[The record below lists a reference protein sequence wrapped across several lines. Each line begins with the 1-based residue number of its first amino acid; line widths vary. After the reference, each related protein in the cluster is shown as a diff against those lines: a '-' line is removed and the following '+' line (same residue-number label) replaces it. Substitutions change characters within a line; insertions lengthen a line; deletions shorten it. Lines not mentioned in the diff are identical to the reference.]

1 MADIGLAQGL
11 TPRKR
16 RRKPGDL
23 AALRRVLWS
32 VIVEVEALIE
42 PPRGDDGS
50 GADSRAHQALVLKGA
65 HALAQ
70 LSGAYTR
77 VVEGGELEARIT
89 ALEQALKAQGAQR
102 GTPYA

>member
-1 MADIGLAQGL
+1 MAHIRLAQGA

-23 AALRRVLWS
+23 AALRRVLWQT
-32 VIVEVEALIE
+32 IAEIEELIE
-42 PPRGDDGS
+42 SPLLDDAGE
-50 GADSRAHQALVLKGA
+50 ADLRARQALVLKAG

-77 VVEGGELEARIT
+77 LIEGGDLEQRIT
-89 ALEQALKAQGAQR
+89 ALEAAVLQR
-102 GTPYA
+102 RRNGHV

>member
-1 MADIGLAQGL
+1 MGDIHLAQGL

-32 VIVEVEALIE
+32 VIVEVEALMKT
-42 PPRGDDGS
+42 PLGDDDGE
-50 GADSRAHQALVLKGA
+50 AAPRAHQALILKGA

-77 VVEGGELEARIT
+77 VVEGGDLEQRIAALEAVVLQRRNGH
-89 ALEQALKAQGAQR
+89 GA
-102 GTPYA
+102 

>member
-1 MADIGLAQGL
+1 MATIRLAQGL

-23 AALRRVLWS
+23 AALRRVLWQT
-32 VIVEVEALIE
+32 ITEIE
-42 PPRGDDGS
+42 LLLESPLADDFGDEDP
-50 GADSRAHQALVLKGA
+50 RAHGALVLKAA

-77 VVEGGELEARIT
+77 VLEGGDLEQRIA
-89 ALEQALKAQGAQR
+89 ALETAVVQR
-102 GTPYA
+102 RRDGHGS

>member
-1 MADIGLAQGL
+1 MGDIRLAQGL
-11 TPRKR
+11 SPRKR

-32 VIVEVEALIE
+32 VIVEVEALMD
-42 PPRGDDGS
+42 DDGN
-50 GADSRAHQALVLKGA
+50 ADPRVHQALTLKAA

-77 VVEGGELEARIT
+77 VLEGADLETRIVALEA
-89 ALEQALKAQGAQR
+89 AVLQGRNRHGA
-102 GTPYA
+102 

>member
-1 MADIGLAQGL
+1 MGDIRLAQGL
-11 TPRKR
+11 SPRKR

-32 VIVEVEALIE
+32 VIVEVEALME
-42 PPRGDDGS
+42 APLGDDDGE
-50 GADSRAHQALVLKGA
+50 ADSRAHHALVLKGA

-77 VVEGGELEARIT
+77 VVEGGDLEARLV
-89 ALEQALKAQGAQR
+89 ALEQAIHQRRNGHGA
-102 GTPYA
+102 